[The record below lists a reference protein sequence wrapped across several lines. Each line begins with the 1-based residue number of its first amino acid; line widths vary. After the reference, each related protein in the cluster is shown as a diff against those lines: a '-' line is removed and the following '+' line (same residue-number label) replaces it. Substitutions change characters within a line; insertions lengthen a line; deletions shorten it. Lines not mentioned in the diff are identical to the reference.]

1 MDKTAKTA
9 RRALI
14 IQNALVKTHS
24 TITRYA
30 DRDKD
35 PRSHHLKFEHLG
47 QYVVLRLGLGFRC

>member
-30 DRDKD
+30 DREAETGMKTM
-35 PRSHHLKFEHLG
+35 KVCTEN
-47 QYVVLRLGLGFRC
+47 